1 MCLALVSSLLD
12 RPLGDKTVAIG
23 EVGLGGEVRNVTNL
37 EQRLRESQ
45 RIGFT
50 RAVVPKVGLRHLDP
64 ARFEGL
70 ELVGVNYL
78 RGAISLLKG

>member
-1 MCLALVSSLLD
+1 M
-12 RPLGDKTVAIG
+12 AIG

-37 EQRLRESQ
+37 EQRLREAQ

>member
-1 MCLALVSSLLD
+1 M
-12 RPLGDKTVAIG
+12 AIG

-37 EQRLRESQ
+37 EQRLREAQ

-50 RAVVPKVGLRHLDP
+50 RAVVPKVGLRHLDSE
-64 ARFEGL
+64 RFEGL